1 MAAYQAER
9 ESMVANQIERRGISD
24 QRVLAAMR
32 SVPRHLFVP
41 EEARADAYRDSPVRI
56 GSGQTISQPYI
67 VAVMTA
73 LLKVNAGHKVLDVGT
88 GSGYQAAVLGEI
100 GAEVFS
106 IERHPEL
113 AARAENLLDEL
124 GYQNIRVFV
133 GDGTEGLED
142 FAPYDRILVAAAAPS
157 VPQPLLDQ
165 LADGGRLIIPVGSR
179 FGQHLEIWVRR
190 GDVFHRTQDIG
201 VMFVPLVGKQ
211 GWDRA

>member
-124 GYQNIRVFV
+124 GYHNIRVFV

-179 FGQHLEIWVRR
+179 FGQHLEIWVRI